1 MTNQEAKFTLGAYRA
16 SGQDAGDPA
25 FAGALQRTREDPHLG
40 AWFERARAHDAVV
53 GAKLR
58 EIAPPAELR
67 AAILA
72 GARAST
78 TQQRTWWRQPVWL
91 AAAAAVMVL
100 LAVAG
105 QFSFKRAGAV
115 DAPTTALAELALSD
129 LSVKGHG
136 GHDTATGELKAWLNA
151 PDGKL
156 TSGLNLDFAQMRAQ
170 GCRTLSLGGRDVVEV
185 CFVRKGLVFHLYT
198 LPRGAMPELP
208 ARAVP
213 ALVARATQAAAV
225 WSDSKFHYVLA
236 TAAGMEA
243 LKGLL

>member
-1 MTNQEAKFTLGAYRA
+1 MTNQEAKFTLSAYRA

-25 FAGALQRTREDPHLG
+25 FAEALRRTQNDPQLG
-40 AWFERARAHDAVV
+40 AWFERARAHDATV

-78 TQQRTWWRQPVWL
+78 THQAWWRQPVWL
-91 AAAAAVMVL
+91 AAAAAVIML

-105 QFSFKRAGAV
+105 QISFRRSAGPSVQA
-115 DAPTTALAELALSD
+115 TQLAELALSD
-129 LSVKGHG
+129 LSVPGHR
-136 GHDTATGELKAWLNA
+136 GHDAATGEMKAWLDA

-170 GCRTLSLGGRDVVEV
+170 GCRTLNLGGRDVVEV
-185 CFVRKGLVFHLYT
+185 CFERKGLVFHLYA
-198 LPRGAMPELP
+198 LPRDAMPELP
-208 ARAVP
+208 ARAAP

-236 TAAGMEA
+236 TAAGMDA
-243 LKGLL
+243 LKRLL

>member
-16 SGQDAGDPA
+16 GGQDAGDPA
-25 FAGALQRTREDPHLG
+25 MAAALAQAKNDPALG
-40 AWFERARAHDAVV
+40 AWFARAQGYDTVV

-72 GARAST
+72 GARASA
-78 TQQRTWWRQPVWL
+78 TQRSWWQQPVWL
-91 AAAAAVMVL
+91 AAAAAVAVL

-105 QFSFKRAGAV
+105 QFSFRRTAA
-115 DAPTTALAELALSD
+115 DAPATALAELALAD
-129 LSVKGHG
+129 LKVAGHG
-136 GHDTATGELKAWLNA
+136 GHDTARGELKAWLNA
-151 PDGKL
+151 PDGKVAAGPQL
-156 TSGLNLDFAQMRAQ
+156 SFAQMQAQ
-170 GCRTLSLGGRDVVEV
+170 GCRTLKLGGREVVEV
-185 CFVRKGLVFHLYT
+185 CFERNGLVFHLYA
-198 LPRGAMPELP
+198 LPREAIPELP
-208 ARAVP
+208 LRAVP

-243 LKGLL
+243 LRRVL